1 MVGIVEMELKN
12 VLIKK
17 RQVLSARD
25 ALSRA
30 FRLVI
35 EIGGLKLIPS
45 VEDEELFD
53 TFINGED

>member
-1 MVGIVEMELKN
+1 MELKI

>member
-1 MVGIVEMELKN
+1 MELKN

-35 EIGGLKLIPS
+35 EIGSLKLIPS

-53 TFINGED
+53 TFINGEE